1 MRVALTFALS
11 LPLVL
16 LPGIGAAN
24 DFPTQ
29 ARVEFVLGCM
39 NEQGGQ
45 SNADVEVTSSGTVTG
60 SLALTLDSRNY
71 RITQHMDKNGKPY
84 QAPREY

>member
-1 MRVALTFALS
+1 MSAVVHVMGTPYYTFADAAGNYALADV
-11 LPLVL
+11 P
-16 LPGIGAAN
+16 PGKYRLTAW
-24 DFPTQ
+24 
-29 ARVEFVLGCM
+29 

-45 SNADVEVTSSGTVTG
+45 TNADVEVTAAGTVGG

-71 RITQHMDKNGKPY
+71 RVTQHMDKNGKPY

>member
-1 MRVALTFALS
+1 MRFSKTTLALLTGCLLAMLSGSALADIPPGKYRLVAW
-11 LPLVL
+11 
-16 LPGIGAAN
+16 
-24 DFPTQ
+24 
-29 ARVEFVLGCM
+29 

-45 SNADVEVTSSGTVTG
+45 SNADVEVTSSGTVAG

-84 QAPREY
+84 QAPKEY